1 LGRVLSIDYGEKR
14 MGIAISDPNKIIAQN
29 FKTLKYKNLEKIVEE
44 ISDIIERFEV
54 ERVVVGNPIGLSG
67 APTQESKRVEE
78 FIRFLK
84 KRVKVEIELFDE
96 RFSTKLAERILRISK
111 ERSSRKKGLKD
122 RIAASIILQ
131 DYLDSK
137 R

>member
-1 LGRVLSIDYGEKR
+1 MGRVLSIDYGEKR